1 MLINSIKLK
10 NYRQFKDVEIQFVE
24 SSVVPKPNNGLNELD
39 FTSTSYNPKRQNIIY
54 IQAENSVGKTNL
66 ESAFLW
72 GLYGTVDDRGNL
84 LNQEVEEQ
92 LKVASPIKPN
102 GEERVEEVEVEIE
115 FEHTNYAYICTRTAF
130 FKKVNDV
137 VKPDGSVRL
146 TLKVSKHDPN
156 TGEFKNMGDDFSE
169 DAVQRRINNIL
180 PCELARYFFFKGEG
194 INKIAQEISGCL
206 QGKANHSKVFKE
218 AVERLLGL
226 KYLTNLQN
234 HLERIIEDQDKKIKK
249 VAKSSDLQELL
260 KKIEIQ
266 KQGIEKLKLKYHSVE
281 ANLKSY
287 KEQYAQIEHSLQS
300 YDKEQVILDQKN
312 KIKLTIQQLEEK
324 SSKEYQELQKF
335 FGRNGYRFIEG
346 LFAQKAQKLP
356 SASLDDGIEASRELI
371 ESILKKGTCIC
382 GEKLS
387 SKAIEKLTQLKENFM
402 DLNSANALNEFR
414 YACNIRGQAQEQRD
428 YLQEINDRC
437 ENLERIYEDYDKAQ
451 SELEELNKEFID
463 NSNVSDLLL
472 KSQKLRND
480 IQLAQDE
487 CRNEKEK
494 IDLAQKELDGLIEQ
508 RDKAAKK
515 DDCVK
520 VEERIRQYA
529 SALLEKSNNEYEK
542 LSVDTRERFSERI
555 NEYYKTIFGQNVE
568 VEVSKFYGL
577 KLIDAEKKNEIFNSD
592 GQGDALVFCF
602 IAAVQSMMKE
612 IYFEH
617 DLYPLVMDAP
627 FSNFDKRRITHISN
641 LLVEH
646 FGEVILLI
654 KDSDG
659 EIAHDI
665 LEDHITREYELFKCD
680 GDSNHETQV
689 RIVS

>member
-1 MLINSIKLK
+1 M
-10 NYRQFKDVEIQFVE
+10 
-24 SSVVPKPNNGLNELD
+24 
-39 FTSTSYNPKRQNIIY
+39 
-54 IQAENSVGKTNL
+54 
-66 ESAFLW
+66 
-72 GLYGTVDDRGNL
+72 
-84 LNQEVEEQ
+84 
-92 LKVASPIKPN
+92 
-102 GEERVEEVEVEIE
+102 
-115 FEHTNYAYICTRTAF
+115 
-130 FKKVNDV
+130 
-137 VKPDGSVRL
+137 
-146 TLKVSKHDPN
+146 
-156 TGEFKNMGDDFSE
+156 
-169 DAVQRRINNIL
+169 
-180 PCELARYFFFKGEG
+180 
-194 INKIAQEISGCL
+194 
-206 QGKANHSKVFKE
+206 
-218 AVERLLGL
+218 
-226 KYLTNLQN
+226 
-234 HLERIIEDQDKKIKK
+234 
-249 VAKSSDLQELL
+249 
-260 KKIEIQ
+260 
-266 KQGIEKLKLKYHSVE
+266 
-281 ANLKSY
+281 KSY

-402 DLNSANALNEFR
+402 DLNSANALNEIR
-414 YACNIRGQAQEQRD
+414 YASNIRGQAQEQRD

-494 IDLAQKELDGLIEQ
+494 IDLAHKELDGLIEQ

-665 LEDHITREYELFKCD
+665 LEDHITREYE
-680 GDSNHETQV
+680 
-689 RIVS
+689 